1 MYLSYF
7 QHPELQLLDGDR
19 CEDYVMSQKCE
30 LMDLMRG
37 HLNGDFETDPGDDAR
52 QEIVDGLEDKLA
64 DGMLADM
71 IDTVYM
77 PSAAFEAA
85 MEKSSKAF
93 TELMDKPSVLAEVH
107 EDCCFVVGKHR
118 QIKIFIFRMENDD
131 DECREYCMTMT
142 MYGHLMLWAGYEFEP
157 ATEKS
162 ACTFAYRPDETEA
175 EREFYKQAFGEDYNT
190 ADVLWLWLQTT
201 YGYLVFK
208 RYSDVEIETVAK
220 EKTLKKSSILR
231 GEKVNNFM
239 GISVHLLDSHWFTTI
254 CRDEGFAVSGHFRLQ
269 PYKDGSR
276 KLIYIAPFV
285 KHGYHRQARI
295 ENEKE

>member
-7 QHPELQLLDGDR
+7 QHPELQLLDSDR
-19 CEDYVMSQKCE
+19 CEDYVMSPKCE
-30 LMDLMRG
+30 LMTLMRA
-37 HLNGDFETDPGDDAR
+37 HLTGDFEKAPGDDDR
-52 QEIVDGLEDKLA
+52 QEIADGLEDKLA

-77 PSAAFEAA
+77 PSPAFEAA

-93 TELMDKPSVLAEVH
+93 EDLMGKPSVLAEVH
-107 EDCCFVVGKHR
+107 ENCCFVVGKNR
-118 QIKIFIFRMENDD
+118 QIKIFIFRTDGD
-131 DECREYCMTMT
+131 SDECREYCMTMT
-142 MYGHLMLWAGYEFEP
+142 MYGRLRLWAGYEFEP
-157 ATEKS
+157 AKEKS
-162 ACTFAYRPDETEA
+162 ACTFVVRTDETDA
-175 EREFYKQAFGEDYNT
+175 EHDFYKQTLGEDYNT
-190 ADVLWLWLQTT
+190 ADVLWMWLMST

-208 RYSDVEIETVAK
+208 RYSDVEIETVARQ
-220 EKTLKKSSILR
+220 KTLKKSTILR
-231 GEKVNNFM
+231 EKVNNFM
-239 GISVHLLDSHWFTTI
+239 GINVQLLDSHWFTTI